1 MPIVFIRH
9 ADKGKVTSDDPLLP
23 NQEKKIADWGQTLMF
38 KHGKPDFIISSPFL
52 RTRQTTQMLN
62 VPDVPLL
69 VDIELREKLSRTRKK
84 PHNLRADTVAYY
96 PAIET
101 GFNPYLHEDDMYEII
116 SRVNLLLTKYQD
128 QNVWLVCHGCYL
140 RALSIIYW
148 GVGELRPTLSA
159 AIVTPTNLEIIDGP
173 RR

>member
-9 ADKGKVTSDDPLLP
+9 ADKGKVTSDDPLSP
-23 NQEKKIADWGQTLMF
+23 DQERKIADWGKTLVF
-38 KHGKPDFIISSPFL
+38 KYGKPDLIISSPFL
-52 RTRQTTQMLN
+52 RTRQTAQLLN
-62 VPDVPLL
+62 IPEVPLM
-69 VDIELREKLSRTRKK
+69 VDINLREKLSRSLGK
-84 PHNLRADTVAYY
+84 PHNLRPDTTIYY
-96 PAIET
+96 PVIES
-101 GFNPYLHEDDMYEII
+101 GFNPYLHEDDMYEVI
-116 SRVNLLLTKYQD
+116 SRVNQLLTQYQD

-159 AIVTPTNLEIIDGP
+159 AIVAPTSLDIINGP